1 MKMKSL
7 KLPDGGTFQ
16 LQTPPEFGAPI
27 LALNGAGSAAFG
39 ATDLHRSPVVVYG
52 IGIGLGLLAAYLWL
66 NTGKPEGR
74 VL

>member
-1 MKMKSL
+1 MKTKTL

-52 IGIGLGLLAAYLWL
+52 IGIALGLTLAYLWL
-66 NTGKPEGR
+66 HTGEAKA
-74 VL
+74 